1 MIAIDLVDILTRHF
15 RKPAHSPSHDDLD
28 KDQLPAEYEQIMN
41 LDIMEPFDWIGLM
54 PMPGS
59 IDAILKRAQ
68 ALKLLS
74 DSADRVIGTLAG

>member
-1 MIAIDLVDILTRHF
+1 MPKANL
-15 RKPAHSPSHDDLD
+15 AHIWDGPENVNRPSHDDLD

-74 DSADRVIGTLAG
+74 DSADRVIGALAG